1 MHFAFFYKAFHAML
15 GKVLNSLYVFRM
27 GRKHFFFHFFGGSI
41 TGSCNLSPPRV
52 RLVWRFNI
60 ILRITYCI
68 LYYATDYKYFSDMKK
83 KIKSSYITV
92 IKKPIT

>member
-27 GRKHFFFHFFGGSI
+27 GRKHFFFSI
-41 TGSCNLSPPRV
+41 FLVALSPGPATSV
-52 RLVWRFNI
+52 LLGCDWFNI

-83 KIKSSYITV
+83 KIKSSYITA